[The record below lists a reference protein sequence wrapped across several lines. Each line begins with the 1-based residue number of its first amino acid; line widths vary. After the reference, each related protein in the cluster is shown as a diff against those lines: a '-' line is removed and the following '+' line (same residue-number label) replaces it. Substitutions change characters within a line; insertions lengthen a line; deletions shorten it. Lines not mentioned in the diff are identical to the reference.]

1 MASAWSSRHF
11 KTTCRLSGLHLNIP
25 QRGPKVFFRAQAFS
39 CPAQAWQ
46 SALSPLQSAAKQTA
60 GVGGSRSGKAEK
72 NEALVLDNCAK
83 TPFSFPQNKT
93 NLARRAYYT
102 DLFGLLC
109 TVENVQLGEDHHQM
123 GSCQSTEATG
133 GNGEVVSP
141 VPDNKRLAESAVVS
155 ACT

>member
-1 MASAWSSRHF
+1 MGIRGLGMELVSFQNHVSIIWIAPKHTATRSKSFLSSSSIFLSCTSMA
-11 KTTCRLSGLHLNIP
+11 I
-25 QRGPKVFFRAQAFS
+25 
-39 CPAQAWQ
+39 
-46 SALSPLQSAAKQTA
+46 SALASSIRGQAN
-60 GVGGSRSGKAEK
+60 SRGWRKSTKK
-72 NEALVLDNCAK
+72 TKRSFSTIAK